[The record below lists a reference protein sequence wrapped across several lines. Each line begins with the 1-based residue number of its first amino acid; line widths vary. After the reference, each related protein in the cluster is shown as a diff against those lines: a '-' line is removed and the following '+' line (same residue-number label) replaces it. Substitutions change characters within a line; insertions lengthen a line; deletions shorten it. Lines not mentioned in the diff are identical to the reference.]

1 MMKGWQ
7 RAPATIMGCSAD
19 FRLTVLKNNSSLV
32 KKASASPKDANVA
45 PAIGR
50 ENYLNLACVF
60 PLQNHAAHTKCGDA
74 TANVCA
80 LTYSRGRG
88 RITHCRWPCSAGFL
102 RRTST
107 GCWTWLST

>member
-50 ENYLNLACVF
+50 ENYFNLACPSLCKLF
-60 PLQNHAAHTKCGDA
+60 
-74 TANVCA
+74 VCFA
-80 LTYSRGRG
+80 YKMRR
-88 RITHCRWPCSAGFL
+88 RHCQCWCADVQQ
-102 RRTST
+102 RTRQDHS
-107 GCWTWLST
+107 L